1 MTHGK
6 TLPADSTGR
15 YCTRMLWHNGTPT
28 TPYGERIPRW
38 LHYFRVGNGCIIL
51 ESATA
56 ALFYLAFVV
65 TIASEDRHI
74 CGFWVEG
81 GRMPGILGGLILKLP
96 DNVTLTQAFTA
107 RKTNRP
113 VIGFFHRVSLKY
125 VLAST

>member
-1 MTHGK
+1 MVK
-6 TLPADSTGR
+6 PYQPILPAATVPE
-15 YCTRMLWHNGTPT
+15 C
-28 TPYGERIPRW
+28 YGIMVPPRHPMVKEYPAPRW
-38 LHYFRVGNGCIIL
+38 LHYFRVGNGCIVL